1 MGELFGGYTYDPS
14 RWRTWTT
21 TTGGSLTPE
30 TYTIHHDGVT
40 IRRDGSF
47 VYDVPGDYGT
57 VDIPSMWPSLT
68 EDEFRKRMSI
78 ELDKEEKD
86 VSVQYKDTPESNVK
100 AVVCYD
106 YEDLSV
112 THILHT
118 LSALKGKLMMAVA
131 PYRVKSLECSITPAV
146 KSNIIAAGKKLKMYG
161 KQIPLVVHFDAW
173 GNVLSNEIIIGDS
186 SGINL
191 KIVDPEE
198 VGEFYFELRAKVSKD
213 SPSFYDAYDSSD
225 VPF

>member
-1 MGELFGGYTYDPS
+1 
-14 RWRTWTT
+14 
-21 TTGGSLTPE
+21 
-30 TYTIHHDGVT
+30 
-40 IRRDGSF
+40 
-47 VYDVPGDYGT
+47 
-57 VDIPSMWPSLT
+57 
-68 EDEFRKRMSI
+68 
-78 ELDKEEKD
+78 
-86 VSVQYKDTPESNVK
+86 
-100 AVVCYD
+100 
-106 YEDLSV
+106 
-112 THILHT
+112 
-118 LSALKGKLMMAVA
+118 MMAVA

-213 SPSFYDAYDSSD
+213 NPSFYDAYGPSD